1 MLDPQIN
8 KSEFILSL
16 MIINLFM
23 LSFNNRRTV
32 IKVRA
37 DHIHNNDLN
46 TSTINKHLKQLILNL
61 VGRKLICINEKSPT
75 VVLFEKIER
84 TNDHY
89 EIEINS
95 MVRKIIKS
103 ENDFT
108 IIEIQQIN
116 QLKKYQ
122 MIRFYCLIKMWANNK
137 YYICY
142 IQWLKWYLNT
152 QDIETK
158 NLLNL
163 YITDYLEKL
172 KQLKIIVKMTKHK
185 KETDKREITKL
196 IFDIFD
202 TNTYEVNNEGI

>member
-1 MLDPQIN
+1 
-8 KSEFILSL
+8 
-16 MIINLFM
+16 
-23 LSFNNRRTV
+23 
-32 IKVRA
+32 
-37 DHIHNNDLN
+37 
-46 TSTINKHLKQLILNL
+46 L